1 MAKNCLIY
9 EALNDVKDMKVE
21 KKADGLMTLSGVF
34 GVCGVRNN
42 NHRVYET
49 ANYTKMVKEMQERI
63 KADGGIPGEL
73 EHPQMMNITLEN
85 ISHKIT
91 DINID
96 ENGLVTGS
104 ITLLNTPKG
113 KIAQAIV
120 EGGIP
125 LHISSRATGAVDS
138 KTGNVTLERIS
149 TYDLVGTP
157 GFSQARLNLN
167 ESQMED
173 LYNQINENGSVEIDN
188 TIYTQISESNVFYIA
203 EKENNIN
210 ENDMEL
216 KEILEKLESLEARV
230 NELENENE
238 SLRDQIDEMETPQ
251 NIDLEKLA
259 NGIQKW
265 IVEEYSPMI
274 QTWVCE
280 EFAPANNEEII
291 EEASDNVMDEVK
303 NTVIEKLTDDI
314 QKWVVEEYSPNIEK
328 WIIEEYSPN
337 IENWCIEEFAQGI
350 QKWVLEQ
357 YAPEVENWMNESQL
371 PKIQEKINEAVAESK
386 KNSLNSI
393 DETLSLLESIKETKP
408 TYSRKALIT
417 ENNLEEPQF
426 IQEMP
431 ADARVKWDMASEE
444 VKESIKRRAKLYNFV
459 NENAIERFWET
470 INFDHVAPSKNIYE
484 GLESVQDE
492 HERAIRMKLRSSRF
506 SRR

>member
-9 EALNDVKDMKVE
+9 EALNDVKDMQVV
-21 KKADGLMTLSGVF
+21 KKDDGLMTLSGVF

-42 NHRVYET
+42 NQRVYET
-49 ANYTKMVKEMQERI
+49 SNYSKMVQEMQERI

-96 ENGLVTGS
+96 ENGLVTGT

-138 KTGNVTLERIS
+138 KTGNVTLERIA

-167 ESQMED
+167 ESQIDDLMNRISED
-173 LYNQINENGSVEIDN
+173 HSTVIDN
-188 TIYTQISESNVFYIA
+188 TVYAQISESNVFYIT
-203 EKENNIN
+203 EKENETNEN
-210 ENDMEL
+210 NLVENDMEM
-216 KEILEKLESLEARV
+216 KEILEKIEALESRINDLEA
-230 NELENENE
+230 ENE
-238 SLRDQIDEMETPQ
+238 SLRGEIEEAQAPQ
-251 NIDLEKLA
+251 FDLEKLA

-274 QTWVCE
+274 QQWV
-280 EFAPANNEEII
+280 
-291 EEASDNVMDEVK
+291 M
-303 NTVIEKLTDDI
+303 
-314 QKWVVEEYSPNIEK
+314 EEYSPVNNDEVVETATDNVKDYIAEEIAPQFQQWVVEHYSPEVEK
-328 WIIEEYSPN
+328 W
-337 IENWCIEEFAQGI
+337 CINEFAQGI
-350 QKWVLEQ
+350 QNWILEQ
-357 YAPEVENWMNESQL
+357 YAPEVENWMNESYSAKL
-371 PKIQEKINEAVAESK
+371 TEKITEGLKDMVAETIKENKQS
-386 KNSLNSI
+386 NISAI
-393 DETLSLLESIKETKP
+393 DETLKLLENLEVTKP

-417 ENNLEEPQF
+417 ENADEPKF

-431 ADARVKWDMASEE
+431 AESRVKWDLASSE
-444 VKESIKRRAKLYNFV
+444 VKESIMRRAKLYNFT
-459 NENAIERFWET
+459 NEGAVEKFWES
-470 INFDHVAPSKNIYE
+470 IDFNGIKPVANIYE
-484 GLESVQDE
+484 GLEAIEDE
-492 HERAIRMKLRSSRF
+492 RERSIRMKLRSSRF
-506 SRR
+506 RK

>member
-9 EALNDVKDMKVE
+9 EALNDVKTMEVV
-21 KKADGLMTLSGVF
+21 KKDNGLMTLSGVF

-49 ANYTKMVKEMQERI
+49 SNYTKMVQEMQARI

-96 ENGLVTGS
+96 ENGLVTGT

-167 ESQMED
+167 ESQIDD
-173 LYNQINENGSVEIDN
+173 LVSKLSTDHSTEIDN
-188 TIYTQISESNVFYIA
+188 TVYAQISESNVFYIT
-203 EKENNIN
+203 EKESEENNQENNIN

-216 KEILEKLESLEARV
+216 KEILEKLEALESRVNDLEA
-230 NELENENE
+230 ENE
-238 SLRDQIDEMETPQ
+238 SLREQIDEMEMPEQ
-251 NIDLEKLA
+251 IDLEKLA

-265 IVEEYSPMI
+265 IVEEYSPKVQEWVVEHYGASNNEDVVAEVTDNAVDEVMNRIAEEVAPKIQEWVVEQYSPEIEKWCVNEFAKGI
-274 QTWVCE
+274 QTWV
-280 EFAPANNEEII
+280 
-291 EEASDNVMDEVK
+291 
-303 NTVIEKLTDDI
+303 
-314 QKWVVEEYSPNIEK
+314 
-328 WIIEEYSPN
+328 
-337 IENWCIEEFAQGI
+337 
-350 QKWVLEQ
+350 LEH
-357 YAPEVENWMNESQL
+357 YAPEVESWMNESFTTKL
-371 PKIQEKINEAVAESK
+371 TSKVEDMIKESK
-386 KNSLNSI
+386 TNSLSAI
-393 DETLSLLESIKETKP
+393 DQTLSLLESIQDQKP
-408 TYSRKALIT
+408 VYSRKALIT
-417 ENNLEEPQF
+417 ENNLEEPKF
-426 IQEMP
+426 LREMP
-431 ADARVKWDMASEE
+431 ADKRVKWDMATEE
-444 VKESIKRRAKLYNFV
+444 IKESIMRRAKLYNFI
-459 NENAIERFWET
+459 NEGAIERFWET
-470 INFDHVAPSKNIYE
+470 INFDTVTPSKSIYE
-484 GLESVQDE
+484 GLESIE
-492 HERAIRMKLRSSRF
+492 NERERQIRMKLRSSRF
-506 SRR
+506 AQNNK